1 MTPALL
7 NSRAQNKTPREFRG
21 VFEAFNS
28 LLEWEGVFGARTLD
42 HSLVEGLTA
51 PLTPCKVVED

>member
-1 MTPALL
+1 MIASRL
-7 NSRAQNKTPREFRG
+7 NASAENKTPRELRG
-21 VFEAFNS
+21 VFEAFAG
-28 LLEWEGVFGARTLD
+28 LLEWEGVFDARTLD

>member
-1 MTPALL
+1 MNLALL
-7 NSRAQNKTPREFRG
+7 NSRAENKTPRDFRG
-21 VFEAFNS
+21 VFGAFYG
-28 LLEWEGVFGARTLD
+28 LLEWEGVFDARTLD

>member
-1 MTPALL
+1 MIARLDFCTK
-7 NSRAQNKTPREFRG
+7 NKTPRQCCG
-21 VFEAFNS
+21 VSAAS
-28 LLEWEGVFGARTLD
+28 ARLLKWEGVFDARILD